1 MNFFNR
7 VNRLTEYITIK
18 FFYIM
23 FITVIINII
32 LRYLFNM
39 NYIFL
44 QELVMYMHA
53 FIFLFGISLCLKDD
67 AHVRIDIFSSKLDM
81 RYRNLI
87 DQIGLI
93 IFIIPF
99 CIFVIYESTSMITRS
114 WVMFESSSE
123 PGGLPIV
130 FILKSSI
137 YLFSF
142 LILLQV
148 INKIFY
154 NR

>member
-7 VNRLTEYITIK
+7 VTQLTEYITIQ

-23 FITVIINII
+23 FITVIINIV
-32 LRYLFNM
+32 LRYLFNI
-39 NYIFL
+39 NFIFL

-53 FIFLFGISLCLKDD
+53 FIFLFGISLCLKEDT
-67 AHVRIDIFSSKLDM
+67 HVRIDIFSSKLEI

-93 IFIIPF
+93 IFIVPF
-99 CIFVIYESTSMITRS
+99 CLFVIYESSSMIIRS
-114 WVMFESSSE
+114 WVMLESSSE

-130 FILKSSI
+130 FILKTSI
-137 YLFSF
+137 YIFSF
-142 LILLQV
+142 LILLQAV
-148 INKIFY
+148 NKIF
-154 NR
+154 NKR

>member
-1 MNFFNR
+1 MNFFDR
-7 VNRLTEYITIK
+7 VTRLTEFITIQ

-23 FITVIINII
+23 FLTVIVNII
-32 LRYLFNM
+32 LRYLFNI

-53 FIFLFGISLCLKDD
+53 FIFLFGVSICLKEDT
-67 AHVRIDIFSSKLDM
+67 HVRIDIFSSKLDI

-87 DQIGLI
+87 NQIGLV
-93 IFIIPF
+93 IFILPF
-99 CIFVIYESTSMITRS
+99 CLFVVYESTSMIIRS
-114 WVMFESSSE
+114 WVMLEGSSE

-142 LILLQV
+142 LIFIQAV
-148 INKIFY
+148 NKFF
-154 NR
+154 NKR

>member
-7 VNRLTEYITIK
+7 VTKLTEYITIQ

-23 FITVIINII
+23 FITVVINIF
-32 LRYLFNM
+32 LRYLFNI

-53 FIFLFGISLCLKDD
+53 FIFLFGISICLKEDS
-67 AHVRIDIFSSKLDM
+67 HVRIDIFLSKLNLG
-81 RYRNLI
+81 YRNLI
-87 DQIGLI
+87 DQVGLI

-99 CIFVIYESTSMITRS
+99 CLFVIYESTSMITRS
-114 WVMFESSSE
+114 WIMLEGSSE
-123 PGGLPIV
+123 PGGLPV
-130 FILKSSI
+130 VYILKSSI

-142 LILLQV
+142 LILIQAV
-148 INKIFY
+148 NKIF
-154 NR
+154 NKR

>member
-1 MNFFNR
+1 MNFFDR
-7 VNRLTEYITIK
+7 VTKLTEYVTIR

-23 FITVIINII
+23 FITVIINIV
-32 LRYLFNM
+32 LRYLFNI

-53 FIFLFGISLCLKDD
+53 FIFLFGISLCLKEDV
-67 AHVRIDIFSSKLDM
+67 HVRIDIFSSKLDI

-87 DQIGLI
+87 DQIGLV
-93 IFIIPF
+93 IFILPF
-99 CIFVIYESTSMITRS
+99 CLFVVYESTSMITRS
-114 WVMFESSSE
+114 WFMLEGSSE

-142 LILLQV
+142 LIFIQAV
-148 INKIFY
+148 NKFF
-154 NR
+154 NTR

>member
-1 MNFFNR
+1 MNFFDR
-7 VNRLTEYITIK
+7 VTKLTEYLTIQ

-23 FITVIINII
+23 FIAVVINIV
-32 LRYLFNM
+32 LRYLFNI

-53 FIFLFGISLCLKDD
+53 FIFLFGISLCLKEDT
-67 AHVRIDIFSSKLDM
+67 HVRIDIFSSKLDI

-87 DQIGLI
+87 DQVGLV
-93 IFIIPF
+93 IFILPF
-99 CIFVIYESTSMITRS
+99 CLFVIYESTAMITRS
-114 WVMFESSSE
+114 WIMLEGSSE
-123 PGGLPIV
+123 PGGLPFV

-142 LILLQV
+142 LIFIQAV
-148 INKIFY
+148 NKFF
-154 NR
+154 NKR

>member
-1 MNFFNR
+1 MNFFDR
-7 VNRLTEYITIK
+7 VTKLTEYVTIR

-23 FITVIINII
+23 FITVIINIV
-32 LRYLFNM
+32 LRYLFNI

-53 FIFLFGISLCLKDD
+53 FIFLFGISLCLKEDV
-67 AHVRIDIFSSKLDM
+67 HVRIDIFSSKLDI

-87 DQIGLI
+87 DQIGLV
-93 IFIIPF
+93 IFILPF
-99 CIFVIYESTSMITRS
+99 CLFVVYESTSMITRS
-114 WVMFESSSE
+114 WVMLEGSSE

-142 LILLQV
+142 LIFIQAV
-148 INKIFY
+148 NKVF
-154 NR
+154 NKR

>member
-1 MNFFNR
+1 MNFFNS
-7 VNRLTEYITIK
+7 VSRLTEYVTIQ
-18 FFYIM
+18 FFYVM
-23 FITVIINII
+23 FITVIINIF
-32 LRYLFNM
+32 LRYLFNI

-53 FIFLFGISLCLKDD
+53 FIFLFGISICLKEDT
-67 AHVRIDIFSSKLDM
+67 HVRIDIFSSKLGE
-81 RYRNLI
+81 RYRKLI

-93 IFIIPF
+93 IFVLPF
-99 CIFVIYESTSMITRS
+99 CLFVIYESTSMITRS
-114 WVMFESSSE
+114 WSMLEGSSE

-142 LILLQV
+142 LIFIQA
-148 INKIFY
+148 INKIFDKK
-154 NR
+154 

>member
-1 MNFFNR
+1 MNIFDR
-7 VNRLTEYITIK
+7 VTKLTEYVTIR
-18 FFYIM
+18 FFYVM
-23 FITVIINII
+23 FITVIINIV
-32 LRYLFNM
+32 LRYLFNI

-53 FIFLFGISLCLKDD
+53 FIFLFGISLCLKED
-67 AHVRIDIFSSKLDM
+67 AHVRIDIFSSKLDVG
-81 RYRNLI
+81 YRNLI

-99 CIFVIYESTSMITRS
+99 CLFVVYVSTSMITRS
-114 WVMFESSSE
+114 WVMLEGSSE

-142 LILLQV
+142 LIFIQAV
-148 INKIFY
+148 NKIF
-154 NR
+154 NKR

>member
-1 MNFFNR
+1 MNFFDS
-7 VNRLTEYITIK
+7 VTKLTEYVTIK

-23 FITVIINII
+23 FIIVLINIL
-32 LRYLFNM
+32 LRYLFNI

-53 FIFLFGISLCLKDD
+53 FIFLFGISICLKEDT
-67 AHVRIDIFSSKLDM
+67 HVRIDIFSSKLGVG
-81 RYRNLI
+81 YRKLI

-93 IFIIPF
+93 ILIIPF
-99 CIFVIYESTSMITRS
+99 CLFVIYESTSMISRS
-114 WVMFESSSE
+114 WTMLEGSSE

-142 LILLQV
+142 LIFIQAIKKV
-148 INKIFY
+148 FDK
-154 NR
+154 R

>member
-1 MNFFNR
+1 MNFFNS
-7 VNRLTEYITIK
+7 VSRLTEYVTIQ
-18 FFYIM
+18 FFYVM
-23 FITVIINII
+23 FITVIINIF
-32 LRYLFNM
+32 LRYLFNI

-53 FIFLFGISLCLKDD
+53 FIFLFGISICLKEDT
-67 AHVRIDIFSSKLDM
+67 HVRIDIFSSKLGE
-81 RYRNLI
+81 RYRKLI

-93 IFIIPF
+93 IFVLPF
-99 CIFVIYESTSMITRS
+99 CLFVIYESTSMITRS
-114 WVMFESSSE
+114 WSMLEGSSE

-142 LILLQV
+142 LIFIQA
-148 INKIFY
+148 INKIFDK
-154 NR
+154 R

>member
-1 MNFFNR
+1 MNFINS
-7 VNRLTEYITIK
+7 VSKLTEYVTIQ

-23 FITVIINII
+23 FITVIINIF
-32 LRYLFNM
+32 LRYLFNI

-53 FIFLFGISLCLKDD
+53 FIFLFGISICLKEDT
-67 AHVRIDIFSSKLDM
+67 HVRIDIFSSKLGVG
-81 RYRNLI
+81 YRKLI

-93 IFIIPF
+93 ILIIPF
-99 CIFVIYESTSMITRS
+99 CVFVIYESTSMITRS
-114 WVMFESSSE
+114 WTMLEGSSE

-142 LILLQV
+142 LLFIQA
-148 INKIFY
+148 INKVFDK
-154 NR
+154 R

>member
-1 MNFFNR
+1 MNFFDR
-7 VNRLTEYITIK
+7 VTKLTEYVTIR
-18 FFYIM
+18 FFYVM
-23 FITVIINII
+23 FITVIINIV
-32 LRYLFNM
+32 LRYLFNI

-53 FIFLFGISLCLKDD
+53 FIFLFGISICLKEDT
-67 AHVRIDIFSSKLDM
+67 HVRIDIFSSKLSVG
-81 RYRNLI
+81 YRKLV

-99 CIFVIYESTSMITRS
+99 CLFVVYESTSMITRS
-114 WVMFESSSE
+114 WVMLEGSSE
-123 PGGLPIV
+123 PGGLPFV

-142 LILLQV
+142 LIFIQAV
-148 INKIFY
+148 NKFF
-154 NR
+154 NKR

>member
-1 MNFFNR
+1 MNFFNS
-7 VNRLTEYITIK
+7 VSRLTEYVTIQ
-18 FFYIM
+18 FFYVM
-23 FITVIINII
+23 FITVIINIF
-32 LRYLFNM
+32 LRYLFNI

-53 FIFLFGISLCLKDD
+53 FIFLFGISICLKEDT
-67 AHVRIDIFSSKLDM
+67 HVRIDIFSSKLGE
-81 RYRNLI
+81 RYRKLI

-93 IFIIPF
+93 IFVLPF
-99 CIFVIYESTSMITRS
+99 CLFVIYESTSMITRS
-114 WVMFESSSE
+114 WSMLEGSSE

-142 LILLQV
+142 LIFIQA
-148 INKIFY
+148 INKVFDK
-154 NR
+154 R

>member
-1 MNFFNR
+1 MNFFDS
-7 VNRLTEYITIK
+7 VTRLTEYVTIK

-23 FITVIINII
+23 FIIVLINIL
-32 LRYLFNM
+32 LRYLFNI

-53 FIFLFGISLCLKDD
+53 FIFLFGISICLKEDT
-67 AHVRIDIFSSKLDM
+67 HVRIDIFSSKLGVG
-81 RYRNLI
+81 YRKLI

-93 IFIIPF
+93 ILIIPF
-99 CIFVIYESTSMITRS
+99 CVFVIYESTSMITRS
-114 WVMFESSSE
+114 WTMLEGSSE

-142 LILLQV
+142 LLFIQA
-148 INKIFY
+148 INKVFDK
-154 NR
+154 R